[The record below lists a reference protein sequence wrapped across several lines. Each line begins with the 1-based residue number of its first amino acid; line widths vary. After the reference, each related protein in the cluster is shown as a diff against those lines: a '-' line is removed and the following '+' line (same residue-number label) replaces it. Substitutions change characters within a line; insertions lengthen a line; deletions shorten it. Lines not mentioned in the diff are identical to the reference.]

1 MFATLNAQIKGVDTA
16 TADASKFAQAVD
28 SIDDTIRAAAKS
40 GDLLEEQFEQLS
52 QSLNAARAAFASG
65 QQDMAQ
71 YADGFGELIKQ
82 MQAFKK
88 EQAALAQSNVVG
100 GSLDG
105 KGRGELEK
113 MSTDDLR
120 AYIAIDD
127 ARAVNSVAVAR
138 QIVKAR
144 ESEANAAEKEAA
156 RQEAARKKQVDSE
169 VANLDRLDA
178 ANKEARAGLGNEL
191 QRGTRENEL
200 RSMTAL
206 QAAGSRLAETESKIA
221 ENQVKGVAAAKQL
234 ADARG
239 FLAKANAGD
248 DEAKQAQA
256 RAAVEK
262 GLERQTSL
270 INERTQLLA
279 QQTSQRAKYAT
290 EQRRYDEAESRA
302 ATQQIRDAK
311 RTADAKIAETRREAR
326 ERERAAEKSR
336 SEQVRAERTAAKEN
350 EALARAT
357 TGRDSALRDAGYG
370 QQAREAGELAAVTS
384 RLRDTERSLVQI
396 RQQLANTGISKG
408 QRTALLQE
416 ETRLIRQQTSALQEQ
431 QRIQDEASRSLENH
445 RFALYEVATAYG
457 VASGALFAMGSG
469 AVKAFAQ
476 YESGMTSVERT
487 SGLIGDQFTGELQEL
502 EGQLLEMSDTI
513 PTTTGDI
520 LDMAARAGQLG
531 VASDEIAGFTDSISK
546 FVAISD
552 TVSATDGAEAFG
564 RIANLTGN
572 RDWEELASMIALAG
586 VNSAATDQQILKT
599 AQEIAQAGAAANY
612 SSDQIIGLAAAFA
625 SLGVPPERA
634 RSVMQD
640 LNKVMNKSLAGMN
653 DSLAKSADLMGI
665 TADEAANL
673 WQTDSGAFF
682 QQFVK
687 GLSSVDNLTVTLSD
701 LGLEGARA
709 QPVMAA
715 LTQDYL
721 RNAEG
726 ASVLSTALSDTAS
739 QVGEAT
745 ALQEQYAPLLDDLNS
760 KWIMLTNT
768 FGTTAA
774 AIGGTLAPMLGTMAD
789 AFADILVGVRE
800 FVTSP
805 IGGAITE
812 WILRIAGLSAGL
824 LAMRGALFLATAWA
838 GALSASLK
846 MVGGAGMLA
855 QLKNIALALGIMR
868 PAAAGSATAVWSLRA
883 ALLGLGRAT
892 VILGIIQLAMELL
905 FNFSGVARGAGDVLI
920 WLADTFQGAANFIAS
935 ALQAIGGAVA
945 GLGRMLGLPAQVMDQ
960 LDSLNNS
967 FGLGGSGLKQYGAQL
982 HQWAD
987 SMDAAADTA
996 NGSEGAIGDI
1006 STLFEDIGET
1016 GLDAEEG
1023 AGGAADGIED
1033 AGDAAEAAAP
1043 KLRTLIDYASELSQ
1057 VWNRAF
1063 EIRFSGSQTFDA
1075 ITSSMQRIAKETRES
1090 ERAMRDL
1097 QDRLRS
1103 LNADMSGLQ
1112 SELGIQ
1118 QYFLGIAVEYGDT
1131 ERAGAIQANIAKLQ
1145 ADIASKQTE
1154 TAKTTEDLKMA
1165 QDANSKSLVGNSEA
1179 AIKNRTDILALVTA
1193 YQAHLE
1199 ALAKSGMGADELAA
1213 ATQALKQDFIA
1224 QASQLGY
1231 NSGELGIYAAAFDD
1245 VAFAIANIPRNVDID
1260 VNVNPAL
1267 MALQELR
1274 ASLQDTLDAANGL
1287 SDSLGGGGGF
1297 PSYPSVPYG
1306 GGPKKKEKLTPIGKV
1321 PKPTYMPQNTAPENN
1336 PTRNTPNWLDGFGK
1350 FWSEANKILSG
1361 GKPWEVVQEQVDQ
1374 MAERSKGS
1382 VTSAGN
1388 QIGWNIS
1395 SSVHSGVS
1403 STINPYGLVND
1414 KITTPIITVGSPLAR
1429 SAGDSIGRSVGDGV
1443 NAAPYDA
1450 SPIAS
1455 RISQSLAAQGPIL
1468 RGAGTAAGNAVSGGL
1483 SSANYGNVGAQVAGA
1498 VSGSMYNALGSL
1510 FNAGYAAGQ
1519 AVGSGT
1525 RSGLVNF
1532 LRENPLRTST
1542 SAIRRPGT
1550 SSVTGL
1556 GIDFY
1561 ANGGYTGPG
1570 HKYEEA
1576 GIVHRGEYV
1585 IPKQDVNQAT
1595 GMPYADALGR
1605 AHRGSGPSQGYRNGG
1620 YVSGGSGSDIME
1632 LGPASIH
1639 AIARAV
1645 QPNISLDG
1653 RVVAESSSQQYARST
1668 RKGSS

>member
-65 QQDMAQ
+65 QKDMAQ

-88 EQAALAQSNVVG
+88 EQATLAQSNVVG

-113 MSTDDLR
+113 MTTDDLR

-144 ESEANAAEKEAA
+144 ESEAAAAEKEAA

-169 VANLDRLDA
+169 IANLDRLNA

-270 INERTQLLA
+270 IQERTQLLA

-302 ATQQIRDAK
+302 AAQQIRDAK

-336 SEQVRAERTAAKEN
+336 SEQIRAERTAAQEN
-350 EALARAT
+350 QALARAT

-384 RLRDTERSLVQI
+384 RLRDTERGLVQV

-431 QRIQDEASRSLENH
+431 ARIQDEASRSLENH

-457 VASGALFAMGSG
+457 VASGAMFAMGAG

-487 SGLIGDQFTGELQEL
+487 SGLIGEQFTGELQEL

-513 PTTTGDI
+513 PTTTGEI

-531 VASDEIAGFTDSISK
+531 VAADEIAGFTDSISK

-552 TVSATDGAEAFG
+552 TVDATSAAEAFG

-572 RDWEELASMIALAG
+572 RDWEELASMVALVG

-599 AQEIAQAGAAANY
+599 AQEISQAGAAANY
-612 SSDQIIGLAAAFA
+612 SSDQIIGLAGAFA

-653 DSLAKSADLMGI
+653 NGLAEAASLMGI

-682 QQFVK
+682 TQFVE
-687 GLSSVDNLTVTLSD
+687 GLSGVDNLTLALSNV
-701 LGLEGARA
+701 GLEGARA
-709 QPVMAA
+709 QPVFSA
-715 LTQDYL
+715 LVNNL
-721 RNAEG
+721 RDTGAG
-726 ASVLSTALSDTAS
+726 ASVLETALADAAS

-745 ALQEQYAPLLDDLNS
+745 ALTEQYTPLLDDLNS

-774 AIGGTLAPMLGTMAD
+774 AIGSTLAPMLGSMAD
-789 AFADILVGVRE
+789 SLADVLVGVRE

-805 IGGAITE
+805 LGGTITE
-812 WILRIAGLSAGL
+812 WLLRIAGLSAGL
-824 LAMRGALFLATAWA
+824 LALRGSIFLVTAWA

-846 MVGGAGMLA
+846 MVGGAGMLV
-855 QLKNIALALGIMR
+855 QLKNIALALGLMQ
-868 PAAAGSATAVWSLRA
+868 PAAAGSTTAVWSLRSA
-883 ALLGLGRAT
+883 ILGLGRS
-892 VILGIIQLAMELL
+892 LIIIGLLQVLMEVL
-905 FNFSGVARGAGDVLI
+905 FNFPGAVQTAGNALQ
-920 WLADTFQGAANFIAS
+920 WLADGMTWVANTFGEAAQFIV
-935 ALQAIGGAVA
+935 GAVSAILGALNPLLNVIAPILNLA
-945 GLGRMLGLPAQVMDQ
+945 GPTGLSGWADQ
-960 LDSLNNS
+960 LK
-967 FGLGGSGLKQYGAQL
+967 G
-982 HQWAD
+982 WAS
-987 SMDAAADTA
+987 SMQSAGDAAS
-996 NGSEGAIGDI
+996 GSEGAMGDI
-1006 STLFEDIGET
+1006 MTLFEDTGE
-1016 GLDAEEG
+1016 AAEG
-1023 AGGAADGIED
+1023 AGEGAEGAADGIED

-1090 ERAMRDL
+1090 ERAIRDL

-1145 ADIASKQTE
+1145 ADIAAKQTE
-1154 TAKTTEDLKMA
+1154 TTKTTEDLKLA

-1179 AIKNRTDILALVTA
+1179 AIKNRSDILALVTA

-1213 ATQALKQDFIA
+1213 ATQALKQDFMA

-1231 NSGELGIYAAAFDD
+1231 NTGELGIYAAAFDD

-1267 MALQELR
+1267 TALQELR
-1274 ASLQDTLDAANGL
+1274 ASLQDTMDDANSL
-1287 SDSLGGGGGF
+1287 KDSLGGGGDF
-1297 PSYPSVPYG
+1297 PVYPSVPYG
-1306 GGPKKKEKLTPIGKV
+1306 GGGGGGTKPKGE
-1321 PKPTYMPQNTAPENN
+1321 YMPQNTAPENN
-1336 PTRNTPNWLDGFGK
+1336 PKGPNKKKLTHSNKSKWPNAYDEFQTSWGTESTPKTPKMDDGEVYDSFSYSGSVAGTA
-1350 FWSEANKILSG
+1350 FLTTLMDGINNSSPDLFPFVNNKIS
-1361 GKPWEVVQEQVDQ
+1361 
-1374 MAERSKGS
+1374 
-1382 VTSAGN
+1382 
-1388 QIGWNIS
+1388 
-1395 SSVHSGVS
+1395 
-1403 STINPYGLVND
+1403 
-1414 KITTPIITVGSPLAR
+1414 TPIRNQTGLTR
-1429 SAGDSIGRSVGDGV
+1429 SAGDALGRSVGDGV

-1455 RISQSLAAQGPIL
+1455 RITQSLAAQGPIL

-1519 AVGSGT
+1519 AVGQGT
-1525 RSGLVNF
+1525 RAGITEY
-1532 LRENPLRTST
+1532 LRNNPLRPRPA
-1542 SAIRRPGT
+1542 AISRPGAMPT
-1550 SSVTGL
+1550 
-1556 GIDFY
+1556 IDFGF
-1561 ANGGYTGPG
+1561 AGGGYTGRG

-1576 GIVHRGEYV
+1576 GVVHRGEYV

-1620 YVSGGSGSDIME
+1620 YAAGSSSPDIME

-1645 QPNISLDG
+1645 QPHISLDG
-1653 RVVAESSSQQYARST
+1653 KVVAESSSQQYARST